1 MHHTNHMNQIY
12 HSSDKVMFYESA
24 INKGF
29 NLIISHGLQTRTNR
43 KANSKLQSQIP
54 NSYYLRLT
62 TFYFLLSTYYLLL
75 STKYISISPLPFAE
89 IFPRVWQLNLSLT
102 KAYVVSEILIFPGS
116 LCCSI
121 RAAVLT
127 VSPQIS

>member
-29 NLIISHGLQTRTNR
+29 NLIISHGLETRSNR
-43 KANSKLQSQIP
+43 KVNSKLQSQIP

-62 TFYFLLSTYYLLL
+62 TFYLLL
-75 STKYISISPLPFAE
+75 STKYISISPLPLAE
-89 IFPRVWQLNLSLT
+89 IFPRCMQLNLSFT
-102 KAYVVSEILIFPGS
+102 KEYVVSEILIFPGS
-116 LCCSI
+116 LCCSM
-121 RAAVLT
+121 RAAVFT